1 MPVKLKYAVAVLS
14 GALLASFAFALLY
27 TLIRPR
33 TINLSAPSLSVS
45 VVKINGENFVA
56 VTGPPFNVLGAHQY
70 PAYRVRDEKV
80 ELRFFATRLAF
91 PNAGAFQA
99 DWPLLIPQ
107 SKFLSQRVRVVCQGK
122 DGEELIAT
130 IFNSGDSLE
139 VQRRNP

>member
-1 MPVKLKYAVAVLS
+1 M
-14 GALLASFAFALLY
+14 
-27 TLIRPR
+27 
-33 TINLSAPSLSVS
+33 INLSAPSLSVR
-45 VVKINGENFVA
+45 VVKLNGENFIA

-91 PNAGAFQA
+91 PNGGAFQA

-107 SKFLSQRVRVVCQGK
+107 SKFRSQRVRLVCQGQ

-130 IFNSGDSLE
+130 VFQIGDKLE
-139 VQRRNP
+139 IQRRNP